1 MHGSPD
7 LCYSF
12 SHFSCAVS
20 NRHGVIT
27 SLDEAFDFDGN
38 GYVSDTESRRARSV
52 LLRDRLR
59 TLPAIYPD
67 FAAMYLRTT
76 SVGEVTIHA
85 ANAALTNFIDSE
97 TAVRPRRVTESEPEY
112 AVADFDGNGWIG
124 PDEIYAYAE
133 MIVRVLAAIP
143 QPPAFSPE
151 SDGSTEEIVL
161 WTDGNSDGVITD
173 SELNDLG
180 YLFFSALSGDPII
193 ASPPLC
199 RFDQNRD
206 FLLSVPEQDALRA
219 YYAIELL
226 PQTISRFADT
236 YPTVSFLDTD
246 GSGDLNR
253 IEINSAM
260 ELISAPDEAVDSRTN
275 SPLDGLVDRKP
286 EDGFLSEWEVWSV
299 VGTVLAASSR
309 QWIESRS
316 GDAGIVQF
324 ERRTG
329 IARADTGDEELGL
342 RAATAPA
349 VPNGLSELLRAAR
362 QAGYVSPSDDLALTM
377 PSGGVTDENLRLVVH
392 LDPVFPVMYKW
403 YADRHIGYAYIENT
417 TAEAITDISARVN
430 IPRHA
435 DSPIDS
441 DVVARIE
448 PAEVIRIAVP
458 ALLNEAAVLAISW
471 DDDRKASAFVTAR
484 DDQVMLFSGNLH
496 ASMYNE
502 FRTGLS
508 RELQLAMLMFGG
520 LAEHGMVYRTDPSS
534 PYAEFSQ
541 DRLAVDYLQFPRQTL
556 AFRSG
561 DCDDLSVLYAALI
574 EAVGVPAAFI
584 TTPGHIFVGVRLNT
598 TEDEARRTFLF
609 PDDLI
614 YTDGGEV
621 WLPVEVT
628 ALRGTFLEAWS
639 LGARQW
645 READRTDEARVFPVR
660 AHPVCHA
667 RDC

>member
-1 MHGSPD
+1 
-7 LCYSF
+7 
-12 SHFSCAVS
+12 
-20 NRHGVIT
+20 
-27 SLDEAFDFDGN
+27 
-38 GYVSDTESRRARSV
+38 
-52 LLRDRLR
+52 
-59 TLPAIYPD
+59 
-67 FAAMYLRTT
+67 
-76 SVGEVTIHA
+76 
-85 ANAALTNFIDSE
+85 
-97 TAVRPRRVTESEPEY
+97 
-112 AVADFDGNGWIG
+112 
-124 PDEIYAYAE
+124 
-133 MIVRVLAAIP
+133 
-143 QPPAFSPE
+143 
-151 SDGSTEEIVL
+151 
-161 WTDGNSDGVITD
+161 
-173 SELNDLG
+173 
-180 YLFFSALSGDPII
+180 
-193 ASPPLC
+193 
-199 RFDQNRD
+199 
-206 FLLSVPEQDALRA
+206 
-219 YYAIELL
+219 
-226 PQTISRFADT
+226 
-236 YPTVSFLDTD
+236 
-246 GSGDLNR
+246 
-253 IEINSAM
+253 
-260 ELISAPDEAVDSRTN
+260 
-275 SPLDGLVDRKP
+275 
-286 EDGFLSEWEVWSV
+286 LSEWEVWSV
-299 VGTVLAASSR
+299 VGTVLAASS
-309 QWIESRS
+309 
-316 GDAGIVQF
+316 
-324 ERRTG
+324 
-329 IARADTGDEELGL
+329 
-342 RAATAPA
+342 
-349 VPNGLSELLRAAR
+349 
-362 QAGYVSPSDDLALTM
+362 
-377 PSGGVTDENLRLVVH
+377 
-392 LDPVFPVMYKW
+392 
-403 YADRHIGYAYIENT
+403 RHIGYAYIENT

-520 LAEHGMVYRTDPSS
+520 LAEHGLVYRTDPSS

-645 READRTDEARVFPVR
+645 READRTDEARVLPDR